1 MMGKLLPIME
11 KLPPIMGKTSTTK
24 LFHVF
29 LNFVQVTLNLA
40 HQ

>member
-1 MMGKLLPIME
+1 MMGKFPS
-11 KLPPIMGKTSTTK
+11 IMGKTSTTK